1 MLKLFDLTGDVIV
14 KCPLILSGNARIK
27 DFLSISG
34 NIIIGG
40 GKTHKTYNGEY
51 EIVPKVYQQ
60 LLETDDKLMAD
71 DLTVKAIT
79 YNTTSNEKGGLT
91 AQIGEV

>member
-1 MLKLFDLTGDVIV
+1 MLQLFDLKGDVII
-14 KCPLILSGNARIK
+14 KSPLILSGNAKIK

-34 NIIIGG
+34 NIIVGG
-40 GKTHKTYNGEY
+40 GKTHRVYDGEY
-51 EIVPKVYQQ
+51 EVVPKVYKQV
-60 LLETDDKLMAD
+60 LGTDDKLMAD